1 MTTFFQPLTTEQAPE
16 EAKQRLINAEKA
28 NGFSSN
34 LLGVLAYAPTALEM
48 YQTVSEING
57 RSSLNVQERE
67 VVQLVA
73 ATDNGCTFCVAGHTA
88 LAKNKAKL
96 APEIVQALRDQAEL
110 PDTRLNAL
118 STFARQA
125 LITKG
130 AVDAQTTQAFF
141 DAGFTQQNALDVL
154 LGLSLAT
161 LCNYANSLARTE
173 LNSQLAAHQWE
184 PKNA

>member
-1 MTTFFQPLTTEQAPE
+1 MMSYFKPLTAEQAPE
-16 EAKQRLINAEKA
+16 EAKQLLINAEKA

-48 YQTVSEING
+48 YQTVSDINS
-57 RSSLNVQERE
+57 RSSLNIQERE

-96 APEIVQALRDQAEL
+96 APQIVQALRDQVEL
-110 PDTRLNAL
+110 PDSRLNAL
-118 STFARQA
+118 STFARHA

-130 AVDAQTTQAFF
+130 AVDTQTTQAFF

-154 LGLSLAT
+154 LGFSLAT

-173 LNSQLAAHQWE
+173 LNSQLEAYKWE
-184 PKNA
+184 PKND

>member
-1 MTTFFQPLTTEQAPE
+1 MTTYFKPLTSEQAPE
-16 EAKQRLINAEKA
+16 AAQQRLINAEKA

-48 YQTVSEING
+48 YQTVSEINS

-96 APEIVQALRDQAEL
+96 DAEIIQALRDQSEL

-118 STFARQA
+118 SHFARQA

-130 AVDAQTTQAFF
+130 AVDEQTLKAFF
-141 DAGFTQQNALDVL
+141 DAGFTEQNALDVI

-173 LNSQLAAHQWE
+173 LNAQLQTYRWE
-184 PKNA
+184 PQNA

>member
-1 MTTFFQPLTTEQAPE
+1 MTTYFQPLTSEQASE
-16 EAKQRLINAEKA
+16 EAKQRLINAEKV

-48 YQTVSEING
+48 YQTVSEINS

-73 ATDNGCTFCVAGHTA
+73 ATDNGCKFCVAGHTA

-96 APEIVQALRDQAEL
+96 APEIIQALRDQSEL
-110 PDTRLNAL
+110 SDDRLNAL
-118 STFARQA
+118 STFTRQA
-125 LITKG
+125 LLTKG
-130 AVDAQTTQAFF
+130 AVDEQITNAFF
-141 DAGFTQQNALDVL
+141 EAGFTEQNALDVL

-173 LNSQLAAHQWE
+173 LNSQLSVHKWE

>member
-1 MTTFFQPLTTEQAPE
+1 MTTYFKPLTSEQAPE
-16 EAKQRLINAEKA
+16 EAKQRLINAEKV

-48 YQTVSEING
+48 YQSVSEINS

-67 VVQLVA
+67 IVQLVA
-73 ATDNGCTFCVAGHTA
+73 ATDNGCAFCVAGHTA

-125 LITKG
+125 LLTKG
-130 AVDAQTTQAFF
+130 AVDEQTTQAFF
-141 DAGFTQQNALDVL
+141 DAGFTEQNALDVL

-173 LNSQLAAHQWE
+173 LNSQLSPHKWE

>member
-1 MTTFFQPLTTEQAPE
+1 MTNFQPLTIEQAPE
-16 EAKQRLINAEKA
+16 QAKQRLSNAEKA

-34 LLGVLAYAPTALEM
+34 LLGVLAYAPTALET
-48 YQTVSEING
+48 YQTVSEINS

-96 APEIVQALRDQAEL
+96 SPEIVEELRDQAAL
-110 PDTRLNAL
+110 SDTKLNAL
-118 STFARQA
+118 STFSRQV
-125 LITKG
+125 LLNKG
-130 AVDAQTTQAFF
+130 AVDEAEIQAFF
-141 DAGFTQQNALDVL
+141 TAGYTQQQALDVI

-173 LNSQLAAHQWE
+173 LNSQLAAHRWE

>member
-1 MTTFFQPLTTEQAPE
+1 MTTYFKPLSSEQAPE
-16 EAKQRLINAEKA
+16 QAKQRLINAEKA

-73 ATDNGCTFCVAGHTA
+73 ATDNGCSFCVAGHTA

-96 APEIVQALRDQAEL
+96 SPDVVQALRDQAEL
-110 PDTRLNAL
+110 PDKRLNAL

-130 AVDAQTTQAFF
+130 AVDEQTIQAFF
-141 DAGFTQQNALDVL
+141 VAGFTEENALDVL

-161 LCNYANSLARTE
+161 LCNFANSLARTE
-173 LNSQLAAHQWE
+173 LNSQLVAHKWE
-184 PKNA
+184 AKHA

>member
-1 MTTFFQPLTTEQAPE
+1 MTTYFKPLTSEQAPE

-48 YQTVSEING
+48 YQTVSEINS
-57 RSSLNVQERE
+57 RSSLNIQERE

-110 PDTRLNAL
+110 PDARLNVL

-125 LITKG
+125 LLTKG
-130 AVDAQTTQAFF
+130 AVDVKTTQAFF
-141 DAGFTQQNALDVL
+141 DAGFTEQNALDVL

-184 PKNA
+184 LKHA

>member
-1 MTTFFQPLTTEQAPE
+1 MTTFKPLTAEQAPE
-16 EAKQRLINAEKA
+16 AAKQRLINAEKA

-96 APEIVQALRDQAEL
+96 SAEIVQALRDQAEL
-110 PDTRLNAL
+110 PDAKLNAV
-118 STFARQA
+118 SNFARQA

-130 AVDAQTTQAFF
+130 AVDEVTTQAFF
-141 DAGFTQQNALDVL
+141 DAGYTQQNALDVI

-173 LNSQLAAHQWE
+173 LNSQLSAHQWE